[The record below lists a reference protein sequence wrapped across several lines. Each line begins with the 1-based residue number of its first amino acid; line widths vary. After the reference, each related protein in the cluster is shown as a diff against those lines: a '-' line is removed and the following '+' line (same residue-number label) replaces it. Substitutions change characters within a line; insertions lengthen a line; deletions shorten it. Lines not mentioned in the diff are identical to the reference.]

1 VAFECGFAGD
11 SVRGGARSGGD
22 DFAVVLIRWCN
33 LAIKLLTQYER
44 LAEKYGVRLTESRLQ
59 ELDTKRDSGIIS
71 SNDLPATL
79 QRVFPGR
86 FLGQTLQEV
95 REDC

>member
-1 VAFECGFAGD
+1 VISLSPFWRAKLREKICGRIVEFGTAALGCGR
-11 SVRGGARSGGD
+11 VIGQFGLAMMVVIT
-22 DFAVVLIRWCN
+22 VVLIWIFGC
-33 LAIKLLTQYER
+33 
-44 LAEKYGVRLTESRLQ
+44 
-59 ELDTKRDSGIIS
+59 GIIS